1 MTRPPVVVVV
11 LYLCIACA
19 VAAAIPGRADAQPS
33 GSTPVVQQGE
43 TPGGQAEPKETQAKP
58 AAPKS
63 ESAPAPKNPIT
74 DAVNVRL
81 DVTISYQ
88 TGTQP
93 PVVRTA
99 TLTVAET
106 SGQVGRSYS
115 LRAGNQVPVPNT
127 TFVSSEKPEG
137 GVGKPLISYTY
148 RSVGISLDVRSV
160 QVFANRVR
168 TDISVEFSAVD
179 EPRTGSPLPPS
190 FPTFQQYFSLV
201 LDSGKPI
208 LVAQSSDQVDKADR
222 VQKVEI
228 KATILR

>member
-1 MTRPPVVVVV
+1 MTRPPFVSVV
-11 LYLCIACA
+11 LCLCVVCA
-19 VAAAIPGRADAQPS
+19 VTAAIPGRADAQPS

-58 AAPKS
+58 AAPRA
-63 ESAPAPKNPIT
+63 ESAPTPRNPIA

-106 SGQVGRSYS
+106 SGPVNRSYS
-115 LRAGNQVPVPNT
+115 LRAGNQVPVPST
-127 TFVSSEKPEG
+127 TFASSEKPEG
-137 GVGKPLISYTY
+137 GVGRPLTSYTY

-160 QVFANRVR
+160 QVLANRVR
-168 TDISVEFSAVD
+168 TDLGVEFSAVD
-179 EPRTGSPLPPS
+179 EPRAGSPLPPS

-208 LVAQSSDQVDKADR
+208 LVAQSSDQVDKVDR
-222 VQKVEI
+222 VQKVEV